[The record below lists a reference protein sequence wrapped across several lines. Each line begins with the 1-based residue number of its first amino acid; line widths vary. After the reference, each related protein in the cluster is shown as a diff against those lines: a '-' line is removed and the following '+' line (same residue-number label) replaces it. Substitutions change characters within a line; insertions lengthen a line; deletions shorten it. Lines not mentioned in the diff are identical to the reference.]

1 MAPGGVQALKVAVH
15 WWRGP
20 IQSLDGPLDTQ
31 KESEELNISF
41 KDTIRFKRSHEYSMK
56 PLLLYVTTASQE
68 EKKRRQT
75 PNRNDKAS

>member
-31 KESEELNISF
+31 GESEELNISF
-41 KDTIRFKRSHEYSMK
+41 KDTIRFKRSHETAVAVRYNRK
-56 PLLLYVTTASQE
+56 PRREKETTDSEQE
-68 EKKRRQT
+68 
-75 PNRNDKAS
+75 